1 MQPAAQAADSGVAW
15 AADSSSSGN
24 LSSRSRLFKPPLA
37 SSTAVNAGSID
48 ELAQAAD
55 SGVSWATD
63 SSSSGGLSSSLA
75 SRSGLSKSPLAS
87 STAGTSKLAQ
97 AANSGV
103 SWAAKSKL
111 AQAADSGVAWAAD
124 SGSSGSLSSR
134 GNSSRRPPPHSV
146 RPSLPRRYLT
156 PLGHSNG
163 SRWLGVLR
171 SSRCHMALPAL

>member
-1 MQPAAQAADSGVAW
+1 LCAGHTNAPFTPRVPLAQDSPHSLRRHGRASSSRRVSSRASAGVVQPAAQAADSGVAW
-15 AADSSSSGN
+15 AADSSSSGS
-24 LSSRSRLFKPPLA
+24 LSSRSSLFKP
-37 SSTAVNAGSID
+37 
-48 ELAQAAD
+48 
-55 SGVSWATD
+55 
-63 SSSSGGLSSSLA
+63 
-75 SRSGLSKSPLAS
+75 PLAS

-156 PLGHSNG
+156 PLGYSNG